1 MNNMVK
7 TYLKALRL
15 PFLAGSI
22 IPLITASALVFQR
35 GSFCLLPFVM
45 ALIGLGA
52 LHLGSNLL
60 NDYYD
65 ASGSDPINRRLTP
78 FSGGSRVIQEHEI
91 HPNTVLI
98 LSILFFSIGIA
109 CGIWFTFWGRPYVL
123 LIGLFGLLAGWTYSG
138 PPLKFMSR
146 GLGEPLIFFA
156 FGPFITL
163 GTYYVITGSISWS
176 AFLLGI
182 PNGFLIMAV
191 IWINQFPDYQ
201 ADREANKKNLVV
213 RLGLSRARYLYCLI
227 MVLPFLAIIALIYLI
242 GLPFL
247 VIISLGAFPLAGRAI
262 QILWRRYR
270 SFRDLIPAQAL
281 TIQTLVSMGLL
292 ISGAL
297 FMSRIIGE

>member
-1 MNNMVK
+1 MLK

-22 IPLITASALVFQR
+22 IPLLTASAFVFQR
-35 GSFCLLPFVM
+35 GSFSLLPFAM

-60 NDYYD
+60 NDYHD

-78 FSGGSRVIQEHEI
+78 FSGGSRVIQEKELHRS
-91 HPNTVLI
+91 TVLA
-98 LSILFFSIGIA
+98 LSILFFCIGIA
-109 CGIWFTFWGRPYVL
+109 CGLWFAFWGRPYVL
-123 LIGLFGLLAGWTYSG
+123 VIGLFGLLAGWTYSS
-138 PPLKFMSR
+138 PPLKLMSR

-163 GTYYVITGSISWS
+163 GTYYAITGNLSWP

-191 IWINQFPDYQ
+191 IWINEFPDYR
-201 ADREANKKNLVV
+201 ADRDANKRNLVV

-227 MVLPFLAIIALIYLI
+227 MVLPFLAVIGLIYSI
-242 GLPFL
+242 GLPLL
-247 VIISLGAFPLAGRAI
+247 VITSMGAFPLACRAI

-270 SFRDLIPAQAL
+270 SFQDLIPAQAL
-281 TIQTLVSMGLL
+281 TIQTLVSVGLL

-297 FMSRIIGE
+297 FVSGVMGT